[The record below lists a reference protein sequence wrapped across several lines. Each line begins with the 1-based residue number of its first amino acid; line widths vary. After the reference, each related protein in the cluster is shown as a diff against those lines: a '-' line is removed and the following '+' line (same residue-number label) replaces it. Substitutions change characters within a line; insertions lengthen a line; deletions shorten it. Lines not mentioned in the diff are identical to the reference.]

1 MNILPVR
8 HPAESEYD
16 MQDDIAH
23 TLSIRQWYNQ
33 SGYEYHN
40 GEVFREV
47 KIPDIG
53 RISDII
59 VFVTDRKIINVEC
72 KLLDYTTVLEQAKDH
87 LKWCDYSYICLHADA
102 YIPGYITYKIL
113 KAGIGLIAW
122 RKGEKPTEVI
132 QAYWN
137 KNKDK
142 ELRTQVLAIL
152 KKKKKDKKRE
162 AEASKH
168 IQNEINYDY
177 GTESSKKEGSKA

>member
-1 MNILPVR
+1 MIILPNR
-8 HPAESEYD
+8 HPAETEYD
-16 MQDDIAH
+16 MQEDITQ
-23 TLSIRQWYNQ
+23 TLSARRWYNQ
-33 SGYEYHN
+33 SQQKYHS
-40 GEVFREV
+40 GDVFKEVR
-47 KIPDIG
+47 IPDIG

-59 VFVTDRKIINVEC
+59 VLITDRKIINVEC

-113 KAGIGLIAW
+113 KAGIGLIVW

-142 ELRTQVLAIL
+142 ALRAQVLGIL
-152 KKKKKDKKRE
+152 RRKKKEKERKVE
-162 AEASKH
+162 ANKH
-168 IQNEINYDY
+168 IQNVINYDY
-177 GTESSKKEGSKA
+177 GTESS